1 MLPPCLH
8 HQGRLHMPTR
18 RAGWKRRRGGGGGAR
33 RSGPANF
40 QTQGH
45 AWSKPAAS
53 PNLQRMWARAR
64 RPRITTIELGTVR
77 ALLAT
82 MRTWNTIR
90 ARTCDKV
97 QRSSYRSRRKAEE
110 EKQRAKHRG
119 RGEGGGEMPSK
130 SGTALDYWYGGQLA
144 AGLMGP
150 LSGRTWP
157 RGARFADGGP
167 AIEHR

>member
-110 EKQRAKHRG
+110 EKQQQVAGGGGGQNIGAGG
-119 RGEGGGEMPSK
+119 RGEERCR
-130 SGTALDYWYGGQLA
+130 ARA
-144 AGLMGP
+144 ARHSTTGMAG
-150 LSGRTWP
+150 SWP
-157 RGARFADGGP
+157 P
-167 AIEHR
+167 A